1 MSQVTIEK
9 VREDRLED
17 SVLPRKQ
24 QSIAERIR
32 QRAYEIFEHRGRDGE
47 AVDDWLQ
54 AEHDLIVAPESELV
68 ERDGKYEIRVAAPG
82 FKAGETTVTVFPDAV
97 TVSAESHHEHSGNDG
112 DVHFCE
118 FGRKALYRRI
128 NLPNQINEDRVTAK
142 LEDGILRITAQKAE
156 SVAQEKNVRVSAA

>member
-9 VREDRLED
+9 VTADRLED
-17 SVLPRKQ
+17 SALPRKQ

-32 QRAYEIFEHRGRDGE
+32 QRAYEIFEHRGTDGE
-47 AVDDWLQ
+47 AEDDWLQ
-54 AEHDLIVAPESELV
+54 AERDLILAPDSELV

-97 TVSAESHHEHSGNDG
+97 TISAESHHEHSGNDG

-128 NLPNQINEDRVTAK
+128 NLPKQINEDRVTAR
-142 LEDGILRITAQKAE
+142 LEDGILRITAQTAE
-156 SVAQEKNVRVSAA
+156 SLTHEQNVHASAA